1 MHLLKARLITP
12 IAEARGGSKRDSKG
26 LTKLGFYMSP
36 ICNSHGGLEPQSRC
50 DRLEAFNLRSLAVRS
65 GVIIIGFLANL
76 SLCAGGAAAAG
87 KDQKQPAR
95 SEVLQKLIDCRSI
108 PDNAQRLACYEAQTA
123 KIDDAEAK
131 RDLVIID
138 RDQATKARKDGFG
151 LPARPLIVGAPP
163 ALGEGVTDVTAKIR
177 TAKLLDSKRWLF
189 VLDDGARWY
198 QAESKAIRDPKPG
211 QSVRIRKASLGG
223 FLANID
229 GQPATR
235 VRRIDQPAAN

>member
-1 MHLLKARLITP
+1 MVH
-12 IAEARGGSKRDSKG
+12 
-26 LTKLGFYMSP
+26 
-36 ICNSHGGLEPQSRC
+36 
-50 DRLEAFNLRSLAVRS
+50 S
-65 GVIIIGFLANL
+65 GIIVIGFCAGI
-76 SLCAGGAAAAG
+76 SLCAANAVAAG
-87 KDQKQPAR
+87 KDQKKPVRA
-95 SEVLQKLIDCRSI
+95 EVLQKLIDCRAI
-108 PDNAQRLACYEAQTA
+108 PVDAERLACYETQTA

-138 RDQATKARKDGFG
+138 RDQVTKARKDGFG
-151 LPARPLIVGAPP
+151 LPSRPLVVGAPP

-177 TAKLLDSKRWLF
+177 TAKLLTSKRWLF

-198 QAESKAIRDPKPG
+198 QAELKTIRDPKPG

-235 VRRIDQPAAN
+235 VRRIDQPGVN

>member
-1 MHLLKARLITP
+1 MRL
-12 IAEARGGSKRDSKG
+12 
-26 LTKLGFYMSP
+26 
-36 ICNSHGGLEPQSRC
+36 
-50 DRLEAFNLRSLAVRS
+50 
-65 GVIIIGFLANL
+65 GFLAIG
-76 SLCAGGAAAAG
+76 LCLIFTTSVVAAD
-87 KDQKQPAR
+87 KDQKKPAR
-95 SEVLQKLIDCRSI
+95 ADVLQKLIDCRSI
-108 PDNAQRLACYEAQTA
+108 PSDAERLACYETQTA

-151 LPARPLIVGAPP
+151 LPARPLIVGTPP
-163 ALGEGVTDVTAKIR
+163 ALGEGVSDVTAKIR
-177 TAKLLDSKRWLF
+177 TAKLLGSKRWLF

-198 QAESKAIRDPKPG
+198 QAELKTLRDPKPG

-235 VRRIDQPAAN
+235 VRRIDQPAVN

>member
-1 MHLLKARLITP
+1 M
-12 IAEARGGSKRDSKG
+12 
-26 LTKLGFYMSP
+26 
-36 ICNSHGGLEPQSRC
+36 N
-50 DRLEAFNLRSLAVRS
+50 
-65 GVIIIGFLANL
+65 
-76 SLCAGGAAAAG
+76 AAAADR
-87 KDQKQPAR
+87 DQKKPAR
-95 SEVLQKLIDCRSI
+95 ADVLQKLIDCRAI
-108 PDNAQRLACYEAQTA
+108 PSDAERLACYEAQTA
-123 KIDDAEAK
+123 KIDAAEAK

-151 LPARPLIVGAPP
+151 LPSRPLIVGAPP

-177 TAKLLDSKRWLF
+177 TAKLLNTNRWLF

-198 QAESKAIRDPKPG
+198 QAESKTLRDPKPG

-235 VRRIDQPAAN
+235 VRRIDQAGIN

>member
-1 MHLLKARLITP
+1 V
-12 IAEARGGSKRDSKG
+12 S
-26 LTKLGFYMSP
+26 
-36 ICNSHGGLEPQSRC
+36 
-50 DRLEAFNLRSLAVRS
+50 
-65 GVIIIGFLANL
+65 FLAGA
-76 SLCAGGAAAAG
+76 SLCATTAFAAA
-87 KDQKQPAR
+87 KDQKKPAR
-95 SEVLQKLIDCRSI
+95 AEVLQKLINCRSI
-108 PDNAQRLACYEAQTA
+108 PVDAERLACYEAQTA

-151 LPARPLIVGAPP
+151 LPARPLIVGTPP

-177 TAKLLDSKRWLF
+177 SAKLLDSKRWLF

-198 QAESKAIRDPKPG
+198 QAELKTLRDPKPG

-235 VRRIDQPAAN
+235 VRRIEQPAVN